1 MITYQQIFKIY
12 HTLNKMYISQEFFFF
27 YSDAKDNDMSVFVGH
42 LRNDY
47 FMRYE

>member
-1 MITYQQIFKIY
+1 MITYQHSI
-12 HTLNKMYISQEFFFF
+12 HTLNKIHIPRKCLF